1 MAARARIFQSRKS
14 SMQSGH
20 NNTGDWVLEWE
31 RTERKQA
38 DPIMGWWGSGD
49 TRTQLRLR
57 FDSREEAEAYAK
69 REALA
74 VEVEIVPPRIQK
86 PKSYADNFKYTRLMN
101 WTH

>member
-1 MAARARIFQSRKS
+1 
-14 SMQSGH
+14 MQSGKG
-20 NNTGDWVLEWE
+20 NTGDWVLEWE

-57 FDSREEAEAYAK
+57 FETRDEAEAYAK
-69 REALA
+69 REDLA
-74 VEVEIVPPRIQK
+74 YEVEIVPNRVQK